1 MSTRVDAWI
10 WAIRLTKTRSAAGAA
25 CRGGHVRVNGATAK
39 PAQPVVPGD
48 EVRVRL
54 SGRERVVEVTKS
66 ISKRVSA
73 PMPPNATST
82 AVRPRRPEKSSRA
95 NPAAIGEPAGPPN
108 VNGDNWISC
117 AAASSSPS
125 SPP

>member
-54 SGRERVVEVTKS
+54 NGRERVVEVTKT

-73 PMPPNATST
+73 PM
-82 AVRPRRPEKSSRA
+82 
-95 NPAAIGEPAGPPN
+95 AAECYI
-108 VNGDNWISC
+108 C
-117 AAASSSPS
+117 LLYTSPS
-125 SPP
+125 PRD